1 MGINVTDYRYLFD
14 AMFGNNNKGKNMGMM
29 KSSDLSTKS
38 GQAQL
43 RAAGIDTNSAQYKAA
58 MKAMQSAGGVGN
70 VNIQGIKNMMSSYD
84 KDGDFVIQG
93 GPFAGIS
100 GLVVNEENASKRT
113 KGTVPISDSIKEEM
127 FETLKKE
134 FAEGKW
140 DGVET
145 SSGTNRADSY
155 AKLQKGTAKN
165 DRLAAGRTLQTYEKQ
180 YIKEFTQVLKA
191 ADPSRKPGM
200 PASADAIAKL
210 NEVSRSDIDKK
221 VAAANGK
228 VGNNIN
234 LSIQMNHVYYT
245 YFIEGVFRNG
255 HPFVNFAPY
264 LHPPKRQMHPP
275 KS

>member
-113 KGTVPISDSIKEEM
+113 KGTVAISDSIKEEM

-140 DGVET
+140 DGVE
-145 SSGTNRADSY
+145 SGSGTSRSDIY
-155 AKLQKGTAKN
+155 AKLYKSVPKN
-165 DRLAAGRTLQTYEKQ
+165 DRLAAGRTLQEYEKQ
-180 YIKEFTQVLKA
+180 YIKEFSQIVKKA
-191 ADPSRKPGM
+191 EPGRV
-200 PASADAIAKL
+200 PGTAVSSSTVAKL
-210 NEVSRSDIDKK
+210 NEVKRSDLDAK
-221 VAAANGK
+221 VSASKGN
-228 VGNNIN
+228 VGTKFNA
-234 LSIQMNHVYYT
+234 SI
-245 YFIEGVFRNG
+245 
-255 HPFVNFAPY
+255 
-264 LHPPKRQMHPP
+264 
-275 KS
+275 

>member
-145 SSGTNRADSY
+145 SSGTNRADIY
-155 AKLQKGTAKN
+155 AKLYKGTAKN

-180 YIKEFTQVLKA
+180 YIKEFTKVLKA

-234 LSIQMNHVYYT
+234 LSI
-245 YFIEGVFRNG
+245 
-255 HPFVNFAPY
+255 
-264 LHPPKRQMHPP
+264 
-275 KS
+275 

>member
-93 GPFAGIS
+93 GPF
-100 GLVVNEENASKRT
+100 
-113 KGTVPISDSIKEEM
+113 DSIKEEM

-145 SSGTNRADSY
+145 SSGTNRADIY
-155 AKLQKGTAKN
+155 AKLYKGTAKN

-180 YIKEFTQVLKA
+180 YIKEFTKVLKA

-234 LSIQMNHVYYT
+234 LSI
-245 YFIEGVFRNG
+245 
-255 HPFVNFAPY
+255 
-264 LHPPKRQMHPP
+264 
-275 KS
+275 

>member
-29 KSSDLSTKS
+29 KSSDLSTRS

-70 VNIQGIKNMMSSYD
+70 VNIQGIKNMMSTYD

-140 DGVET
+140 DGVE
-145 SSGTNRADSY
+145 SGSGTNRSDIY
-155 AKLQKGTAKN
+155 AKLYKGTAKN
-165 DRLAAGRTLQTYEKQ
+165 DRLAAGRTLQAYEKQ
-180 YIKEFTQVLKA
+180 YIKEFTKVLKA

-221 VAAANGK
+221 VASANGK

-234 LSIQMNHVYYT
+234 LSI
-245 YFIEGVFRNG
+245 
-255 HPFVNFAPY
+255 
-264 LHPPKRQMHPP
+264 
-275 KS
+275 

>member
-14 AMFGNNNKGKNMGMM
+14 AMFGNGSSKQGMM

-58 MKAMQSAGGVGN
+58 MKNMQSAGGVGY

-145 SSGTNRADSY
+145 SSGTNRADIY
-155 AKLQKGTAKN
+155 AKLYKSVSKN
-165 DRLAAGRTLQTYEKQ
+165 DRLAAGRTLQEYEKQ
-180 YIKEFTQVLKA
+180 YIKEFSQIVKK
-191 ADPSRKPGM
+191 SEPGRV
-200 PASADAIAKL
+200 PGTAVSSSTVEKL
-210 NEVSRSDIDKK
+210 NKVKRSDLDQK
-221 VAAANGK
+221 VINNNGK
-228 VGNNIN
+228 VGNTINI
-234 LSIQMNHVYYT
+234 SV
-245 YFIEGVFRNG
+245 
-255 HPFVNFAPY
+255 
-264 LHPPKRQMHPP
+264 
-275 KS
+275 